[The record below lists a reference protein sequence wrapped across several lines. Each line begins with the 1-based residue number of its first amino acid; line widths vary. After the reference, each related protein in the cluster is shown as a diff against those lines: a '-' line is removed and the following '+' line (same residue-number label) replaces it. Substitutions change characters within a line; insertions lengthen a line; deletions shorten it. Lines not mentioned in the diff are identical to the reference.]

1 MLASWP
7 VRVEMIAVVG
17 ALKVRVAA
25 RVSNSGSAGSIEG
38 EWKAWL
44 TRSGVVL

>member
-17 ALKVRVAA
+17 APNVRVAA
-25 RVSNSGSAGSIEG
+25 RVWNSGNAGSIAG

-44 TRSGVVL
+44 TRNGVVL